1 LIYKHKLMC
10 GIVSTLLQV
19 FPEKWVPGEGYV
31 KQAVKNTTPLE
42 CGRML
47 ELFPEELQSLAIE
60 NGLQAYRGRQVFGW
74 LHKKRV
80 YDLDVMTNLPRD
92 FRNTLKKALPLMP
105 VRRMEAFSSGD
116 GTKKIHL
123 SLVPGET
130 IETVIMQGDDSAV
143 SVCISTQVGCPVGCI
158 FCRSG
163 SRGLKRNLSA
173 SEIIAQ
179 VYAAMDE
186 TGPDRLSGIVFMG
199 SGDPLLNLDASV
211 RALKILTHPD
221 GNGISCRKITLS
233 TVGIPSGM
241 KRLANLLDGP
251 VSLAVSLHAP
261 DDETRRRLVPGVK
274 AGVREIVESI
284 RKFPVPAGR
293 RITVEY
299 VLIKGINDRPDQAQR
314 LADLLKG
321 LKVKVKVNL
330 LPLNPHDATDLSP
343 PSTQRV
349 HAFQKILTDRGMLV
363 FIRKRRGH
371 DQLAACGQLL
381 SW

>member
-1 LIYKHKLMC
+1 
-10 GIVSTLLQV
+10 
-19 FPEKWVPGEGYV
+19 V
-31 KQAVKNTTPLE
+31 KQAIKNAALPE
-42 CGRML
+42 CGRIL
-47 ELFPEELQSLAIE
+47 ELFPEELETLALK

-80 YDLDVMTNLPRD
+80 YDLDEMTNVPGD
-92 FRNTLKKALPLMP
+92 FRDILKKALPLMP
-105 VRRMEAFSSGD
+105 LRKIRTFLSGD
-116 GTKKIHL
+116 GTKKIQL
-123 SLVPGET
+123 GLVPGET
-130 IETVIMQGDDSAV
+130 IETVIMHGDDSAS

-163 SRGLKRNLSA
+163 SRGLKRNLAA
-173 SEIIAQ
+173 SEIVAQ

-186 TGPDRLSGIVFMG
+186 TGQDGLSGIVFMG

-211 RALKILTHPD
+211 RALNILTHPD
-221 GNGISCRKITLS
+221 GNGMSCRKITLS

-241 KRLANLLDGP
+241 KKLAGILDRA

-284 RKFPVPAGR
+284 RRFPVPAGR
-293 RITVEY
+293 KITVEY
-299 VLIKGINDRPDQAQR
+299 VLIKGINDRPVQAEK
-314 LADLLKG
+314 LAGLLKG
-321 LKVKVKVNL
+321 LKVKVNL

-343 PSTQRV
+343 PSAQRV
-349 HAFQKILTDRGMLV
+349 HAFQKILTDSGILT

-381 SW
+381 SWQ